1 MERCLPLLI
10 VQKIKI
16 NVTMRYETLQ
26 STKFKMKS
34 HPRLTIWR
42 QELTSPLLLALL
54 LRVQKSAK
62 YLDNLKKKKRISK
75 VYTL

>member
-1 MERCLPLLI
+1 
-10 VQKIKI
+10 
-16 NVTMRYETLQ
+16 MRYETLQ

-62 YLDNLKKKKRISK
+62 YLDNLKKKKKNFKSIYIITYLQPLTQSSP
-75 VYTL
+75 